1 MDDQNTA
8 KNKGKAAT
16 NTGLDVG
23 LGPAAFALRP
33 VRMMVKQNRFR
44 FYSAITFLQ
53 DPWKGCELYLRRC
66 KAFGYLAADGTGLTI
81 DVLNKDGDI
90 IQDFTVTRAGF
101 DYLRQKLKFIVEEE

>member
-23 LGPAAFALRP
+23 LWPAAFALRP

-44 FYSAITFLQ
+44 FYSAITFPNG
-53 DPWKGCELYLRRC
+53 PWKGCELYLRRC
-66 KAFGYLAADGTGLTI
+66 KAFGYLTDDGTGLTI
-81 DVLNKDGDI
+81 DVLDEAGNILQG
-90 IQDFTVTRAGF
+90 FSVTRTGF